1 MSEWLLD
8 TGILIRHLRRNTGY
22 NALLQQLVQQ
32 GEVSLSVFT
41 RLEVLRGMKAR
52 ETKDTLALLNALICI
67 PMDAEIADIAAELLR
82 TWRSR
87 GMQLGD
93 GDAIIAAT
101 ALHYEL
107 ELVTTNPRHFPMPE
121 LTVWQADQNGQ
132 VTPYQPG

>member
-32 GEVSLSVFT
+32 GEVSFSVFT
-41 RLEVLRGMKAR
+41 RLEVLRGMRAR
-52 ETKDTLALLNALICI
+52 ETKDTFALLNALICI
-67 PMDAEIADIAAELLR
+67 PMDAEIADLAAELLR

-121 LTVWQADQNGQ
+121 LTIWQADESGNISRWQA
-132 VTPYQPG
+132 T